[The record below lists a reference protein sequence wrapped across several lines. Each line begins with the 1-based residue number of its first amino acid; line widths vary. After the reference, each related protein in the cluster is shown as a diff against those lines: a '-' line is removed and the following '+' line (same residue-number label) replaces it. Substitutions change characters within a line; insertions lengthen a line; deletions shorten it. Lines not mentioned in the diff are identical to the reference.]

1 MSWLRGGAQEWNSQ
15 FRDTLS
21 RAASSVQRFAEQAE
35 LQHLGEQFLASA
47 QTLAEQSEAAL
58 SNVADKVTGGVSSLG
73 LTSEDS
79 PKRSGDLAQR
89 FVREAKQ
96 LESAGGTRLMVAEVA
111 EVLHTW
117 QERLSAPGKGS
128 TSALKALL
136 QSQALHIALTDL
148 TRSRAGRAVLSAAA
162 GEQGRWFSLIW
173 SIVLLG
179 FTAYVFESFL
189 GGWLA
194 SQRQVLGKCLDGRP
208 AGDAWSTAEFSIRPR
223 ALSFKEKWEPSTE
236 TPEIN
241 CHFPVFVYR
250 CPSWASLDSFEEC
263 KAGRVNYSNLQ

>member
-1 MSWLRGGAQEWNSQ
+1 MSWISFLAGWLRHTLDLAPVLPGLSEKSIIMQFTVVATLAPDERLEKQRQNEWNSQ

-21 RAASSVQRFAEQAE
+21 RAASSVQRFAEQDPTDAE

-79 PKRSGDLAQR
+79 PKRSGDLDAQR

-136 QSQALHIALTDL
+136 Q
-148 TRSRAGRAVLSAAA
+148 RAKLCT
-162 GEQGRWFSLIW
+162 L
-173 SIVLLG
+173 
-179 FTAYVFESFL
+179 
-189 GGWLA
+189 
-194 SQRQVLGKCLDGRP
+194 P
-208 AGDAWSTAEFSIRPR
+208 
-223 ALSFKEKWEPSTE
+223 
-236 TPEIN
+236 
-241 CHFPVFVYR
+241 
-250 CPSWASLDSFEEC
+250 
-263 KAGRVNYSNLQ
+263 